1 MRRPNAIRPTCAK
14 RSGFAGQNQER
25 CFVDSEAIISFPVT
39 SPERQQTTRGREDEG
54 GRPNFVDEQA
64 KTAAGVAPEPIT
76 TDEVLLE
83 SVSRGDRE
91 ALSVLFRRHARMV
104 RILAERILRNASEAD
119 DLVQEVFLFVFR
131 KAGLFNPDRGSARS
145 WLAQVAYHRAFDRRR
160 YLASRH
166 FYSNLELQEAVLRA
180 EEPAALTT
188 SYDDTIEAALG
199 QDALRRIDEALTEV
213 QRRVMHLHFFDGYT
227 VQEIAGMIG
236 QSVGNVR
243 NHYYRALEK
252 MRKELFQ
259 SGIAEK

>member
-1 MRRPNAIRPTCAK
+1 M
-14 RSGFAGQNQER
+14 
-25 CFVDSEAIISFPVT
+25 DSEAIISFPVT

-54 GRPNFVDEQA
+54 GRPNLVDEQA
-64 KTAAGVAPEPIT
+64 ETAADIAPEPIT

-131 KAGLFNPDRGSARS
+131 KAGLFDPERGSARS
-145 WLAQVAYHRAFDRRR
+145 WLVQVTYHRAFDRRR
-160 YLASRH
+160 YLVSRH
-166 FYSNLELQEAVLRA
+166 FYSNLELQEAILRA
-180 EEPAALTT
+180 EEPAVLGP
-188 SYDDTIEAALG
+188 SYEDTIEAALG
-199 QDALRRIDEALTEV
+199 KDALRRIDEALSEI
-213 QRRVMHLHFFDGYT
+213 QRRVMRLHFFDGNT
-227 VQEIAGMIG
+227 FQEIAGIIG

-259 SGIAEK
+259 RGVEK